1 MLGEL
6 GLTELLSSLN
16 PLPLLYL
23 QAYII
28 KLLALREKCPD
39 TEFFRVRIFLCQS
52 LFFNKVAGLAC
63 NLIIKQALAQENT
76 DPKNSVFGHFL
87 RSVGYTFVSSFISYL

>member
-16 PLPLLYL
+16 PLSLLYL

-39 TEFFRVRIFLCQS
+39 T
-52 LFFNKVAGLAC
+52 
-63 NLIIKQALAQENT
+63 

-87 RSVGYTFVSSFISYL
+87 RSVDPRLSQASSSYL

>member
-16 PLPLLYL
+16 PLSLLYL

-28 KLLALREKCPD
+28 KLLALREKCPE
-39 TEFFRVRIFLCQS
+39 TEFFLVRIFLCQS

-63 NLIIKQALAQENT
+63 NLIIKETLTQENT

-87 RSVGYTFVSSFISYL
+87 RSVDPRLSQASSSYL